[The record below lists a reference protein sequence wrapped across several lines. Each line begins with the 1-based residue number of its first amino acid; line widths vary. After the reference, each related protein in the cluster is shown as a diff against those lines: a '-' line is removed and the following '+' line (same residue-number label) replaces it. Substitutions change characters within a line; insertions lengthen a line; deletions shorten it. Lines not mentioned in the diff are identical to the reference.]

1 MICIA
6 SSPLSR
12 RSRPTNVAHSTEPTA
27 QSQKRPFVQFTR
39 RRLSG
44 SPNSPESKGN
54 GVQTGVNSA
63 MTKQSAARSRSSA
76 AR

>member
-12 RSRPTNVAHSTEPTA
+12 RRRPTNVAHSTEPAA

-39 RRLSG
+39 RRLSR

-54 GVQTGVNSA
+54 GV
-63 MTKQSAARSRSSA
+63 
-76 AR
+76 